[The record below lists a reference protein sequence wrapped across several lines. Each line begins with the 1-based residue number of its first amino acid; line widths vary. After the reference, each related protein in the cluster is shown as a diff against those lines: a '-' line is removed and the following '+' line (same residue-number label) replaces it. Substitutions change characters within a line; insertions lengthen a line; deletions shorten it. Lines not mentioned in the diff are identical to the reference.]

1 MKLMK
6 YVTLELPTH
15 QGNAETTA
23 STEVILIGISIV
35 IVGQLHFVIKV

>member
-15 QGNAETTA
+15 QGNAETTG
-23 STEVILIGISIV
+23 STGVILIGISLV
-35 IVGQLHFVIKV
+35 LRTSVAQPRSS

>member
-1 MKLMK
+1 MK

-23 STEVILIGISIV
+23 STGVILIGISLV
-35 IVGQLHFVIKV
+35 LNHLRTSVGLLRS